1 MSILS
6 KINLPKDLKK
16 LSFNQLRKLNDEL
29 RDYTIQVV
37 SKTGG
42 HLGASLG
49 VIELTSALHYVFDTP
64 RDKIIWDVGHQTYP
78 HKILTG
84 RKSKIHTLRKKNG
97 LSGFTKRS
105 ESIYDPFGAAHSS
118 TSVSA
123 NLGIT
128 AARDMLNQNFDVISI
143 IGDGAIS
150 AGLAYEGLN
159 NLGHLNKNSLII
171 LNDNEMSIAEP
182 VGAMSKYLVKLLSS
196 KSYESFRDII
206 KNFTKRL
213 PNEVGDFAKKTE
225 GYLKGYLTGN
235 TLFEELGLNY
245 LGPIDGHNL
254 KLLVQLFKKYK
265 NKELHGPVFLHLITK
280 KGKGYKP
287 AESSKDKFHGVSSFN
302 LKTGVQNKSKEK
314 TFTNVV
320 SDTLLKLAKKDNK
333 IVAITAA
340 MPSGTGLDKF
350 KEIFPNRF
358 YDVGIAEQH
367 AVTFA
372 GGMATEKV
380 KPFVAIYSTFLQ
392 RAYDQIIHDIAIQ
405 SLPVRFLID
414 RSGFVGADGATHA
427 GSFDLSYLCCL
438 PNFIVMAPSSGEE
451 LKNMIKLSM
460 TINDKPSAIRYP
472 RNLANDYN
480 EKAKFN
486 KIKLGEAKLVKKG
499 KRIAFLSLG
508 TRLQKI
514 LEVSELIKKNYK
526 FQCSVLDMR
535 FAKPIDKKSINSL
548 IKNHEIFVTIEE
560 NAIGGFSSQVN
571 NYLLN
576 ESSKSPKIL
585 NFFMKDKFID
595 QSDIDD
601 QYSKSGISPKIVSPV
616 SLLKIGVEAVRNT
629 PIDITEPFFTI
640 TPSATSDLAPMKQ
653 SSSIITGL
661 ACKGSNTPPIPA
673 PPEI

>member
-535 FAKPIDKKSINSL
+535 FAKPVDKKSINSL

-595 QSDIDD
+595 QSDIED
-601 QYSKSGISPKIVSPV
+601 QYTLSGISSKKIYEK
-616 SLLKIGVEAVRNT
+616 LTNFLK
-629 PIDITEPFFTI
+629 
-640 TPSATSDLAPMKQ
+640 
-653 SSSIITGL
+653 
-661 ACKGSNTPPIPA
+661 
-673 PPEI
+673 

>member
-254 KLLVQLFKKYK
+254 KLLVQLFKKYQ

-508 TRLQKI
+508 TRLPKI

-595 QSDIDD
+595 QSDIED
-601 QYSKSGISPKIVSPV
+601 QYTLSGISSKKIYEK
-616 SLLKIGVEAVRNT
+616 LTNFLK
-629 PIDITEPFFTI
+629 
-640 TPSATSDLAPMKQ
+640 
-653 SSSIITGL
+653 
-661 ACKGSNTPPIPA
+661 
-673 PPEI
+673 

>member
-6 KINLPKDLKK
+6 KINLPKNLKK
-16 LSFNQLRKLNDEL
+16 LSFNQLQKLNDEL

-49 VIELTSALHYVFDTP
+49 VIELTSALHYVFDAP
-64 RDKIIWDVGHQTYP
+64 KDKIIWDVGHQTYP

-595 QSDIDD
+595 QSDIED
-601 QYSKSGISPKIVSPV
+601 QYTLSGISSKKIYEK
-616 SLLKIGVEAVRNT
+616 LTNFLK
-629 PIDITEPFFTI
+629 
-640 TPSATSDLAPMKQ
+640 
-653 SSSIITGL
+653 
-661 ACKGSNTPPIPA
+661 
-673 PPEI
+673 

>member
-287 AESSKDKFHGVSSFN
+287 AESSKDKYHGVSSFN

-472 RNLANDYN
+472 RNLANDYS

-514 LEVSELIKKNYK
+514 LEVSELIKKNFK

-595 QSDIDD
+595 QSDIED
-601 QYSKSGISPKIVSPV
+601 QYTLSGISSKKIYEK
-616 SLLKIGVEAVRNT
+616 LTNFLK
-629 PIDITEPFFTI
+629 
-640 TPSATSDLAPMKQ
+640 
-653 SSSIITGL
+653 
-661 ACKGSNTPPIPA
+661 
-673 PPEI
+673 

>member
-254 KLLVQLFKKYK
+254 KLLVKLFKKYK

-280 KGKGYKP
+280 KGKGYNP
-287 AESSKDKFHGVSSFN
+287 AEISKDKFHGVSSFN

-372 GGMATEKV
+372 GGMATEKI

-576 ESSKSPKIL
+576 ESSKTPKIL

-595 QSDIDD
+595 QSDIED
-601 QYSKSGISPKIVSPV
+601 QYTLSGISSKKIYEK
-616 SLLKIGVEAVRNT
+616 LTNFLK
-629 PIDITEPFFTI
+629 
-640 TPSATSDLAPMKQ
+640 
-653 SSSIITGL
+653 
-661 ACKGSNTPPIPA
+661 
-673 PPEI
+673 

>member
-526 FQCSVLDMR
+526 FQCSVLDLR

-595 QSDIDD
+595 QSDIED
-601 QYSKSGISPKIVSPV
+601 QYTLSGISSKKIYEK
-616 SLLKIGVEAVRNT
+616 LTNFLK
-629 PIDITEPFFTI
+629 
-640 TPSATSDLAPMKQ
+640 
-653 SSSIITGL
+653 
-661 ACKGSNTPPIPA
+661 
-673 PPEI
+673 

>member
-16 LSFNQLRKLNDEL
+16 LSFNQLQKLNDEL

-595 QSDIDD
+595 QSDIED
-601 QYSKSGISPKIVSPV
+601 QYTLSGISSKKIYEKLSNF
-616 SLLKIGVEAVRNT
+616 LK
-629 PIDITEPFFTI
+629 
-640 TPSATSDLAPMKQ
+640 
-653 SSSIITGL
+653 
-661 ACKGSNTPPIPA
+661 
-673 PPEI
+673 

>member
-1 MSILS
+1 MTILS

-16 LSFNQLRKLNDEL
+16 LSFNQLQKLNDEL

-49 VIELTSALHYVFDTP
+49 VIELTSALHYVFDSP
-64 RDKIIWDVGHQTYP
+64 KDKIIWDVGHQTYP

-84 RKSKIHTLRKKNG
+84 RKSKMHTLRKKNG

-105 ESIYDPFGAAHSS
+105 ESVYDPFGAAHSS

-206 KNFTKRL
+206 KNFTKKL

-265 NKELHGPVFLHLITK
+265 KKELHGPVFLHLITK

-320 SDTLLKLAKKDNK
+320 SDTLLKLAKNDKK

-350 KEIFPNRF
+350 KEIYPNRF

-372 GGMATEKV
+372 GGMATEKA

-451 LKNMIKLSM
+451 LKNMIKLSL

-472 RNLANDYN
+472 RNLANDYD
-480 EKAKFN
+480 EKAKFS
-486 KIKLGEAKLVKKG
+486 KIKLGEAKLLKKG
-499 KRIAFLSLG
+499 KRIALLNLG

-576 ESSKSPKIL
+576 ESSKTPKIL

-595 QSDIDD
+595 QSDIED
-601 QYSKSGISPKIVSPV
+601 QYILSGISSKKIFEKLSKF
-616 SLLKIGVEAVRNT
+616 LK
-629 PIDITEPFFTI
+629 
-640 TPSATSDLAPMKQ
+640 
-653 SSSIITGL
+653 
-661 ACKGSNTPPIPA
+661 
-673 PPEI
+673 

>member
-6 KINLPKDLKK
+6 KIYLPKDLKK
-16 LSFNQLRKLNDEL
+16 LSFSELQKLNDEL
-29 RDYTIQVV
+29 RDFTIEVV

-49 VIELTSALHYVFDTP
+49 VIELTTALHYVFDAP

-84 RKSKIHTLRKKNG
+84 RKNKIHTLRKKNG

-118 TSVSA
+118 TSISA
-123 NLGIT
+123 SLGIT
-128 AARDMLNQNFDVISI
+128 AARDILNKNFEVISV

-150 AGLAYEGLN
+150 AGMAFEGLN

-213 PNEVGDFAKKTE
+213 PNEVGEFAKKTE
-225 GYLKGYLTGN
+225 GYFKGYLTGN

-245 LGPIDGHNL
+245 IGPVDGHNL
-254 KLLVQLFKKYK
+254 KLLIQLFQKYK
-265 NKELHGPVFLHLITK
+265 KKELHGPVFLHLITQ
-280 KGKGYKP
+280 KGRGYKP
-287 AESSKDKFHGVSSFN
+287 AELSKDKFHGVSSFDV
-302 LKTGVQNKSKEK
+302 KTGVQNKSKVV
-314 TFTNVV
+314 TYTNVV
-320 SDTLLKLAKKDNK
+320 SDTLLKLAKKDKK

-340 MPSGTGLDKF
+340 MPSGTGLNKF
-350 KEIFPNRF
+350 QEKYPLRF

-372 GGMATEKV
+372 GGMTTESI

-392 RAYDQIIHDIAIQ
+392 RAYDQVVHDIAIQ

-438 PNFIVMAPSSGEE
+438 PNFIVMAPSNGEE
-451 LKNMIKLSM
+451 LKNMIKLAQS
-460 TINDKPSAIRYP
+460 INNKPSAIRYP
-472 RNLANDYN
+472 RDFAYEYN
-480 EKAKFN
+480 NNNNFQ
-486 KIKLGEAKLVKKG
+486 KILIGKGKILKKG
-499 KRIAFLSLG
+499 KKIAFLNLG
-508 TRLQKI
+508 TRLKI
-514 LEVSELIKKNYK
+514 VLEINEMIKNHHKLN
-526 FQCSVLDMR
+526 CTVVDMR
-535 FAKPIDKKSINSL
+535 FAKPIDAKLIQNLKKT
-548 IKNHEIFVTIEE
+548 HDIFITIEE
-560 NAIGGFSSQVN
+560 NVIGGFSSQVN
-571 NYLLN
+571 DLLIN
-576 ESSKSPKIL
+576 KLNKTPKIL
-585 NFFMKDKFID
+585 NFFMKDEFID

-601 QYSKSGISPKIVSPV
+601 QYNKSGISKELIFDRIST
-616 SLLKIGVEAVRNT
+616 LLK
-629 PIDITEPFFTI
+629 
-640 TPSATSDLAPMKQ
+640 
-653 SSSIITGL
+653 
-661 ACKGSNTPPIPA
+661 
-673 PPEI
+673 